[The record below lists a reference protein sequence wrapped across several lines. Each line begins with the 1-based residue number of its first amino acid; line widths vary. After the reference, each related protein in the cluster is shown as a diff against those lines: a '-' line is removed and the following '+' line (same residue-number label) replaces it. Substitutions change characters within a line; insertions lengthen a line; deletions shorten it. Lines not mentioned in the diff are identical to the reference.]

1 MNQST
6 DITYKHYLKLLF
18 HFQYGIT
25 KLHPTFMALP
35 NYTNAIEWTS
45 ERKQMLVERRLHPFF
60 FKLTLNDNQEWY
72 LTKSKNKKVVEFFN
86 DESIFTLQ
94 LSFFCAKLESYSII
108 FLKECEYVKAGFKQI
123 IWENDVKR
131 KSQEEIAWWKTLYT
145 KWEAYIAMFTD
156 VMYAGKGSFIRY
168 TDRSTPTLVL
178 KHLLTKYENLFCLQF
193 WRWSLLLY
201 PQEMKYGVMNYEL
214 LEKIKAYS
222 YSIANLEYTRTFVDQ
237 VLVMFIY
244 TLITRQSLPSG
255 FLTTLKKGKEEAIR
269 RQMNWY
275 QGSPICTSEFMAI
288 ADTYSEKM
296 IKKMTPDDA
305 VTYFMMS

>member
-1 MNQST
+1 
-6 DITYKHYLKLLF
+6 
-18 HFQYGIT
+18 
-25 KLHPTFMALP
+25 
-35 NYTNAIEWTS
+35 
-45 ERKQMLVERRLHPFF
+45 
-60 FKLTLNDNQEWY
+60 
-72 LTKSKNKKVVEFFN
+72 
-86 DESIFTLQ
+86 
-94 LSFFCAKLESYSII
+94 
-108 FLKECEYVKAGFKQI
+108 
-123 IWENDVKR
+123 
-131 KSQEEIAWWKTLYT
+131 
-145 KWEAYIAMFTD
+145 
-156 VMYAGKGSFIRY
+156 
-168 TDRSTPTLVL
+168 
-178 KHLLTKYENLFCLQF
+178 
-193 WRWSLLLY
+193 
-201 PQEMKYGVMNYEL
+201 MKYGVMNYEL

-275 QGSPICTSEFMAI
+275 QGSPICNSEFMAI